1 MKWIILFVGMS
12 ALIVGSTAQV
22 PCDLGEF
29 KMIALNTHHPYER
42 KAKIIEWLKS
52 KGPQCNKEQVSK
64 IYNSLAHLLGTSDD
78 SEVRAV
84 TYEMY
89 RNVK

>member
-1 MKWIILFVGMS
+1 MKWLVVFVVMS
-12 ALIVGSTAQV
+12 ALIVGSTAQI

-29 KMIALNTHHPYER
+29 KMIALTTHHPYER

-52 KGPQCNKEQVSK
+52 KGAQCNKEQVSK
-64 IYNSLAHLLGTSDD
+64 IYNSLAYLLGTSDD
-78 SEVRAV
+78 GEIRAV

-89 RNVK
+89 RNAK